1 MLPGPVQYQAQD
13 LTPNQ
18 VTTEPTGDTKEA
30 TKGMEI
36 THMRQETALMRY
48 WMSNSHGAEGR
59 NEMAQGRRPTEPTA
73 VRQRE
78 SLALRAIPTYR
89 DT

>member
-1 MLPGPVQYQAQD
+1 MLPEPVQYQTQD
-13 LTPNQ
+13 LTPNR

-36 THMRQETALMRY
+36 TDMRRDTALMRY
-48 WMSNSHGAEGR
+48 SMRNRYGAEGQ
-59 NEMAQGRRPTEPTA
+59 NEMAQGRRPTAPTA